1 MIGMII
7 TLISIAGTISGATI
21 TGMVVT
27 EMLFIVI
34 DALRHDQSA
43 EHFKLA
49 DSSQGHLDAPEYF

>member
-7 TLISIAGTISGATI
+7 TFIGIAGTISGATI

-34 DALRHDQSA
+34 DALRHD
-43 EHFKLA
+43 
-49 DSSQGHLDAPEYF
+49 